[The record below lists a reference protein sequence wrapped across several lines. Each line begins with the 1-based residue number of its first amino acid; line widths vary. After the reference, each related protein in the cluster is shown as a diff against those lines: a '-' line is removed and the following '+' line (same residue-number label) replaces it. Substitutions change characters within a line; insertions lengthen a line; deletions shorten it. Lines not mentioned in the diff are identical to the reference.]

1 MLRGAHAKNH
11 TSLRFDLLKL
21 KNRARQRK
29 KNAPSFASC
38 FNVFG
43 ASVIFLSIFENSQFS
58 VHARG
63 LESARMG
70 QAVKINIL
78 KIKAILTFSD
88 NNSLNQD
95 FQD

>member
-11 TSLRFDLLKL
+11 NSLRFDLLKL

-29 KNAPSFASC
+29 KTRYLLHF
-38 FNVFG
+38 VTM
-43 ASVIFLSIFENSQFS
+43 FLEHPLFFYPFFYNSQFS

-70 QAVKINIL
+70 QAVKIDIL
-78 KIKAILTFSD
+78 KIA
-88 NNSLNQD
+88 
-95 FQD
+95 